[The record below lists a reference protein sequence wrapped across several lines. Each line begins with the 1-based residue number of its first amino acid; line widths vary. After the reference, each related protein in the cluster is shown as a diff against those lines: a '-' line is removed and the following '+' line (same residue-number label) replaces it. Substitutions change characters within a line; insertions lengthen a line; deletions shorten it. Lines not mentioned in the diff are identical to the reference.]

1 MADTGLFLL
10 SDVSGQKDNH
20 GRLLQVTAVMCRC
33 LSCSCHFTARPNE
46 GLIDLA
52 RGAVLICPKCSKRQA
67 ISIARF
73 ADFLE
78 KQQHKHS

>member
-10 SDVSGQKDNH
+10 SDVSGQEDGEGH
-20 GRLLQVTAVMCRC
+20 LLQVTKVACRC
-33 LSCSCHFTARPNE
+33 LSCTCHFTARPGE
-46 GLIDLA
+46 GLIDLE
-52 RGAVLICPKCSKRQA
+52 RGAVLICPKCSQRQA

-78 KQQHKHS
+78 KQTRN